1 MGMNCSGM
9 SVSRKGVWDLCPAQY
24 KFKYHLKMITD
35 VEEPIYFAYGSI
47 VHLAA
52 ELYVQNKGKK
62 LISEIAQEILNG
74 DIALEDNGKLAPKL
88 PAEYKKK
95 LPIHLKN
102 IQKITD
108 QIGFDG
114 ELEYNFK
121 LDLDPPHNRYV
132 TGFIDRLIKRGDKFF
147 ILDYKTTKQ
156 GWWRKTAKD
165 IVDDLQL
172 RVYSRVIQK
181 LFNAKA
187 ENIKAALYYVEDGEL
202 VGACFSEDSLKKAE
216 QELLST
222 FMDIINTNPD
232 DVRGNV
238 GEHCKRCDYRKTCPF
253 YSLT

>member
-1 MGMNCSGM
+1 MNCTGM
-9 SVSRKGVWDLCPAQY
+9 SVSRKGVWDVCPQKY
-24 KFKYHLKMITD
+24 KYQYHLKMMTD

-62 LISEIAQEILNG
+62 LISEIAQDILTG
-74 DIALEDNGKLAPKL
+74 KIPLEEGKFAPQL
-88 PAEYKKK
+88 PVEYKKK

-102 IQKITD
+102 IQKLTD

-121 LDLDPPHNRYV
+121 LDLDPPHGRFV
-132 TGFIDRLIKRGDKFF
+132 TGFIDRLVKRGDKFF
-147 ILDYKTTKQ
+147 ILDYKTTKA
-156 GWWRKTAKD
+156 GWWRKTSKD
-165 IVDDLQL
+165 IVNDLQL
-172 RVYSRVIQK
+172 RVYSRVVQK

-187 ENIKAALYYVEDGEL
+187 ENVKAALYYVEDGEL
-202 VGACFSEDSLKKAE
+202 VGARFSEESLKHAE
-216 QELLST
+216 EELLQT
-222 FMDIINTNPD
+222 FMEIVSTDEK

-238 GEHCKRCDYRKTCPF
+238 GKHCERCEFHKICPF